1 MVYKHHGKLPFYKV
15 RSFCQAVHPAE
26 GTGERRKA
34 MTHKIFN
41 ASNLFS
47 VIAVLALLTVPAAYE
62 GEMYITSIVSVVI
75 FAISTHLA
83 IREDGKRK

>member
-1 MVYKHHGKLPFYKV
+1 
-15 RSFCQAVHPAE
+15 
-26 GTGERRKA
+26 

-47 VIAVLALLTVPAAYE
+47 AIAFLALLTVPAAYE
-62 GEMYITSIVSVVI
+62 GEMYITSIVFVVI